1 MVSIVTMKQTCV
13 LMDDLMP
20 SAACH
25 IRTVLAVY
33 IISTSNPS
41 WTLYVVCK
49 DSHCR
54 RQTDTQFAASYSS
67 CEQINMYT
75 FLSQHIAISTTGQ
88 TVVLHIAFTCQ

>member
-1 MVSIVTMKQTCV
+1 MVSIVTIKQTCV
-13 LMDDLMP
+13 LMEDLMP

-25 IRTVLAVY
+25 TRIVLTVC

-41 WTLYVVCK
+41 WTLYVVCS

-67 CEQINMYT
+67 RELVNMYT
-75 FLSQHIAISTTGQ
+75 F
-88 TVVLHIAFTCQ
+88 